1 MSWRKSRNS
10 RHEEPAGEASA
21 DLFAQVEETVGDA
34 ADGAGDVV
42 DAAGD
47 GVSDGVGDVAGG
59 VSGDVADDVTGN
71 GAGDGAGD
79 GESAKAADESQQSQQ
94 SPKHHKKSNALL
106 NILIA
111 ISAIAMIGALGLI
124 AYPTFSDWWNRMHQS
139 YAVASYV
146 EHTEDMSAA
155 ERKAMLDAAHAYNE
169 RLVTNSDRWHMTD
182 EQKREY
188 DATLDVTGTGIM
200 GYVTIPR
207 IKVKLPVYH
216 GTSDGVLQI
225 AAGHLAGT
233 SLPVG
238 GATTHA
244 VVSGHTGLPSARL
257 LTGLDELKKGD
268 TFAFHVLDEMYTY
281 QVDQISVVLPSEI
294 SKLNIESG
302 HDYATLITCTP
313 YGVNSHRLLVRGHRI
328 PNPKVP
334 DTTQYDEPGEMTII
348 AAVVIGL
355 LVALV
360 GCALV
365 WLAGLWRRSWLIRH
379 GQVAGAAMVGG
390 RRGVGAAGAS
400 GGVADA
406 GVSAGVSA
414 GGGAKTGAA
423 GGPRHSSGMRA

>member
-1 MSWRKSRNS
+1 MTDESDAK
-10 RHEEPAGEASA
+10 PA
-21 DLFAQVEETVGDA
+21 AQVELDA
-34 ADGAGDVV
+34 QVKPGAQVKP
-42 DAAGD
+42 AA
-47 GVSDGVGDVAGG
+47 
-59 VSGDVADDVTGN
+59 
-71 GAGDGAGD
+71 
-79 GESAKAADESQQSQQ
+79 K
-94 SPKHHKKSNALL
+94 HKKSNALL
-106 NILIA
+106 NVMIA

-139 YAVASYV
+139 YAVAGYV
-146 EHTEDMSAA
+146 EQTKDMSGA
-155 ERKAMLDAAHAYNE
+155 ERKAMLKAAHEYNE
-169 RLVTNSDRWHMTD
+169 RLAANGDRWHMTD
-182 EQKREY
+182 AQKREY
-188 DATLDVTGTGIM
+188 DETLDVTGTGIM

-257 LTGLDELKKGD
+257 LTGLDELQKGD
-268 TFAFHVLDEMYTY
+268 TFAFHVLDETYTY

-294 SKLNIESG
+294 SKLNIEQG
-302 HDYATLITCTP
+302 RDYATLITCTP

-334 DTTQYDEPGEMTII
+334 DTTQYDEPGEMTAA
-348 AAVVIGL
+348 AAVVVGL
-355 LVALV
+355 LVLIV

-390 RRGVGAAGAS
+390 RRGVGAAGAVS
-400 GGVADA
+400 GG
-406 GVSAGVSA
+406 GVSGGSVDVGGSAGVSTGASA
-414 GGGAKTGAA
+414 GGGVSRLSAA

>member
-1 MSWRKSRNS
+1 MTDESDAK
-10 RHEEPAGEASA
+10 PA
-21 DLFAQVEETVGDA
+21 AQVELDA
-34 ADGAGDVV
+34 QVKPGAQVKP
-42 DAAGD
+42 AA
-47 GVSDGVGDVAGG
+47 
-59 VSGDVADDVTGN
+59 
-71 GAGDGAGD
+71 
-79 GESAKAADESQQSQQ
+79 K
-94 SPKHHKKSNALL
+94 HKKSNALL
-106 NILIA
+106 NVMIA

-139 YAVASYV
+139 YAVAGYV
-146 EHTEDMSAA
+146 EQTKDMSGA
-155 ERKAMLDAAHAYNE
+155 ERKAMLKAAREYNE
-169 RLVTNSDRWHMTD
+169 RLAANGDRWHMTD
-182 EQKREY
+182 AQKREY
-188 DATLDVTGTGIM
+188 DETLDVTGTGIM

-257 LTGLDELKKGD
+257 LTGLDELQKGD
-268 TFAFHVLDEMYTY
+268 TFAFHVLDETYTY

-294 SKLNIESG
+294 SKLNIEQG
-302 HDYATLITCTP
+302 RDYATLITCTP

-334 DTTQYDEPGEMTII
+334 DTTQYDEPGEMTAV
-348 AAVVIGL
+348 AAVVVGL
-355 LVALV
+355 LVLIV

-390 RRGVGAAGAS
+390 RRGVGAAGAVS
-400 GGVADA
+400 GG
-406 GVSAGVSA
+406 GVSGGSVDVGGSAGVSTGASA
-414 GGGAKTGAA
+414 GGGVSRLSAA

>member
-1 MSWRKSRNS
+1 MEQTK
-10 RHEEPAGEASA
+10 
-21 DLFAQVEETVGDA
+21 
-34 ADGAGDVV
+34 
-42 DAAGD
+42 
-47 GVSDGVGDVAGG
+47 
-59 VSGDVADDVTGN
+59 
-71 GAGDGAGD
+71 
-79 GESAKAADESQQSQQ
+79 
-94 SPKHHKKSNALL
+94 
-106 NILIA
+106 
-111 ISAIAMIGALGLI
+111 
-124 AYPTFSDWWNRMHQS
+124 
-139 YAVASYV
+139 
-146 EHTEDMSAA
+146 DMSGA

-268 TFAFHVLDEMYTY
+268 TFAFHVLDETYTY

-294 SKLNIESG
+294 SKLNIEPG
-302 HDYATLITCTP
+302 ADYATLITCTP

-328 PNPKVP
+328 PNPRSRTP
-334 DTTQYDEPGEMTII
+334 RNTTS
-348 AAVVIGL
+348 
-355 LVALV
+355 
-360 GCALV
+360 
-365 WLAGLWRRSWLIRH
+365 R
-379 GQVAGAAMVGG
+379 G
-390 RRGVGAAGAS
+390 R
-400 GGVADA
+400 
-406 GVSAGVSA
+406 
-414 GGGAKTGAA
+414 
-423 GGPRHSSGMRA
+423 

>member
-1 MSWRKSRNS
+1 MTDESDAK
-10 RHEEPAGEASA
+10 PA
-21 DLFAQVEETVGDA
+21 AQVELDA
-34 ADGAGDVV
+34 QVKPGAQVKP
-42 DAAGD
+42 AA
-47 GVSDGVGDVAGG
+47 
-59 VSGDVADDVTGN
+59 
-71 GAGDGAGD
+71 
-79 GESAKAADESQQSQQ
+79 K
-94 SPKHHKKSNALL
+94 HKKSNALL
-106 NILIA
+106 NVMIA

-139 YAVASYV
+139 YAVAGYV
-146 EHTEDMSAA
+146 EQTKDMSGA

-257 LTGLDELKKGD
+257 LTGLDELQKGD
-268 TFAFHVLDEMYTY
+268 TFAFHVLDETYTY

-302 HDYATLITCTP
+302 ADYATLITCTP

-334 DTTQYDEPGEMTII
+334 DSTQYDEPGEMTAV
-348 AAVVIGL
+348 AAL
-355 LVALV
+355 LD
-360 GCALV
+360 CAARSRGRCVCVWCWSAPLV
-365 WLAGLWRRSWLIRH
+365 WRAEVVRLAE
-379 GQVAGAAMVGG
+379 
-390 RRGVGAAGAS
+390 
-400 GGVADA
+400 
-406 GVSAGVSA
+406 VSEA
-414 GGGAKTGAA
+414 
-423 GGPRHSSGMRA
+423 RHSSGVQ

>member
-1 MSWRKSRNS
+1 MTDESDAK
-10 RHEEPAGEASA
+10 PA
-21 DLFAQVEETVGDA
+21 AQVELDA
-34 ADGAGDVV
+34 QVKPGAQVKP
-42 DAAGD
+42 AA
-47 GVSDGVGDVAGG
+47 
-59 VSGDVADDVTGN
+59 
-71 GAGDGAGD
+71 
-79 GESAKAADESQQSQQ
+79 K
-94 SPKHHKKSNALL
+94 HKKSNALL
-106 NILIA
+106 NVMIA
-111 ISAIAMIGALGLI
+111 ISAIAMIAALGLI

-139 YAVASYV
+139 YAVAGYV
-146 EHTEDMSAA
+146 EQTKDMSGA
-155 ERKAMLDAAHAYNE
+155 ERKAMLKAAHEYNE
-169 RLVTNSDRWHMTD
+169 RLAANGDRWHMTD
-182 EQKREY
+182 AQKREY
-188 DATLDVTGTGIM
+188 NETLDVTGTGIM

-257 LTGLDELKKGD
+257 LTGLDELQKGD
-268 TFAFHVLDEMYTY
+268 TFAFHVLDETYTY

-302 HDYATLITCTP
+302 ADYATLITCTP

-334 DTTQYDEPGEMTII
+334 DTTQYDEPGEMTAV
-348 AAVVIGL
+348 AAVVVGL
-355 LVALV
+355 LVLIV

-390 RRGVGAAGAS
+390 RRGVGAAGAVS
-400 GGVADA
+400 GGGVSGGSVDA
-406 GVSAGVSA
+406 GGSVGVSAGAPA
-414 GGGAKTGAA
+414 GGGVSRLSVV

>member
-1 MSWRKSRNS
+1 MNWRESRKSRRNK
-10 RHEEPAGEASA
+10 PAGETPANSYVGADAVPGAEASA
-21 DLFAQVEETVGDA
+21 E
-34 ADGAGDVV
+34 V
-42 DAAGD
+42 DAEA
-47 GVSDGVGDVAGG
+47 
-59 VSGDVADDVTGN
+59 
-71 GAGDGAGD
+71 
-79 GESAKAADESQQSQQ
+79 SAQPDTQVKPAA
-94 SPKHHKKSNALL
+94 KHKKSNALL
-106 NILIA
+106 NVLIA
-111 ISAIAMIGALGLI
+111 VSAIAMIAALGLI

-139 YAVASYV
+139 YAVAGYV
-146 EHTEDMSAA
+146 KQTKDMSGA
-155 ERKAMLDAAHAYNE
+155 ERKAMLKAAHEYNE
-169 RLVTNSDRWHMTD
+169 RLAANGDRWHMTD
-182 EQKREY
+182 AQKREY
-188 DATLDVTGTGIM
+188 DETLDVTGTGIM

-257 LTGLDELKKGD
+257 LTGLDELQKGD
-268 TFAFHVLDEMYTY
+268 TFAFHVLDETYTY

-302 HDYATLITCTP
+302 ADYATLITCTP

-334 DTTQYDEPGEMTII
+334 DSTQYDEPGEMTAV
-348 AAVVIGL
+348 AAVVVGL
-355 LVALV
+355 LVLIV

-390 RRGVGAAGAS
+390 RRGVGAAGAVS
-400 GGVADA
+400 GGGVSGGSVDV
-406 GVSAGVSA
+406 GVSAGAPA
-414 GGGAKTGAA
+414 GGGASRLSAA

>member
-1 MSWRKSRNS
+1 MNWRESRKSRRNK
-10 RHEEPAGEASA
+10 PAGETPANSYVGADAVPGAEASA
-21 DLFAQVEETVGDA
+21 E
-34 ADGAGDVV
+34 V
-42 DAAGD
+42 DAEA
-47 GVSDGVGDVAGG
+47 
-59 VSGDVADDVTGN
+59 
-71 GAGDGAGD
+71 
-79 GESAKAADESQQSQQ
+79 SAQPDTQVKPAA
-94 SPKHHKKSNALL
+94 KHKKSNALL
-106 NILIA
+106 NVLIA
-111 ISAIAMIGALGLI
+111 VSAIAMIAALGLI

-139 YAVASYV
+139 YAVAGYV
-146 EHTEDMSAA
+146 KQTKDMSGA
-155 ERKAMLDAAHAYNE
+155 ERKAMLKAAHEYNE
-169 RLVTNSDRWHMTD
+169 RLAANSDRWHMTD

-188 DATLDVTGTGIM
+188 DETLDVTGTGIM

-216 GTSDGVLQI
+216 GTSEGVLQI

-257 LTGLDELKKGD
+257 LTGLDELRKGD
-268 TFAFHVLDEMYTY
+268 TFAFHVLDETYTY

-302 HDYATLITCTP
+302 ADYATLITCTP

-334 DTTQYDEPGEMTII
+334 DKTQYDEPGEMTAVA
-348 AAVVIGL
+348 AAVVGL
-355 LVALV
+355 LVLIV

-390 RRGVGAAGAS
+390 RRGVGAAGAVS
-400 GGVADA
+400 GGGVSGGSVDA
-406 GVSAGVSA
+406 GGSVGVSAGAPA
-414 GGGAKTGAA
+414 GGGVSRLSVV

>member
-1 MSWRKSRNS
+1 MTDESDAK
-10 RHEEPAGEASA
+10 PA
-21 DLFAQVEETVGDA
+21 AQVELDTQVKPGAQVKPA
-34 ADGAGDVV
+34 A
-42 DAAGD
+42 
-47 GVSDGVGDVAGG
+47 
-59 VSGDVADDVTGN
+59 
-71 GAGDGAGD
+71 
-79 GESAKAADESQQSQQ
+79 K
-94 SPKHHKKSNALL
+94 HKKSNALL
-106 NILIA
+106 NVMIA

-139 YAVASYV
+139 YAVAGYV
-146 EHTEDMSAA
+146 EQTKDMSGA
-155 ERKAMLDAAHAYNE
+155 ERKAMLKAAHEYNE
-169 RLVTNSDRWHMTD
+169 RLAANGDRWHMTD
-182 EQKREY
+182 AQKREY
-188 DATLDVTGTGIM
+188 DETLDVTGTGIM

-257 LTGLDELKKGD
+257 LTGLDELQKGD
-268 TFAFHVLDEMYTY
+268 TFAFHVLDQTYTY

-302 HDYATLITCTP
+302 ADYATLITCTP

-334 DTTQYDEPGEMTII
+334 DTTQYDEPGEMTAV
-348 AAVVIGL
+348 AAVVVGL
-355 LVALV
+355 LVLIV

-390 RRGVGAAGAS
+390 RRGVGAAGAVS
-400 GGVADA
+400 GGGVSGGSVDA
-406 GVSAGVSA
+406 GGSVGVSAGAPA
-414 GGGAKTGAA
+414 GGGVSRLSVV

>member
-1 MSWRKSRNS
+1 MTDESDAK
-10 RHEEPAGEASA
+10 PA
-21 DLFAQVEETVGDA
+21 AQVELDA
-34 ADGAGDVV
+34 QVKPGAQVKP
-42 DAAGD
+42 AA
-47 GVSDGVGDVAGG
+47 
-59 VSGDVADDVTGN
+59 
-71 GAGDGAGD
+71 
-79 GESAKAADESQQSQQ
+79 K
-94 SPKHHKKSNALL
+94 HKKSNALL
-106 NILIA
+106 NVMIA

-139 YAVASYV
+139 YAVAGYV
-146 EHTEDMSAA
+146 EQTKDMSGA
-155 ERKAMLDAAHAYNE
+155 ERKAMLKAAHEYNE
-169 RLVTNSDRWHMTD
+169 RLAANGDRWHMTD
-182 EQKREY
+182 AQKREY
-188 DATLDVTGTGIM
+188 DETLDVTGTGIM

-268 TFAFHVLDEMYTY
+268 TFAFHVLDQTYTY
-281 QVDQISVVLPSEI
+281 KVDQISVVLPSEI

-302 HDYATLITCTP
+302 ADYATLITCTP

-334 DTTQYDEPGEMTII
+334 DTTQYDEPGEMTAV
-348 AAVVIGL
+348 AAVVVGL
-355 LVALV
+355 LVLIV

-390 RRGVGAAGAS
+390 RRGVGAAGAVS
-400 GGVADA
+400 GG
-406 GVSAGVSA
+406 GVSGGSVDVGGSAGVSTGASA
-414 GGGAKTGAA
+414 GGGVSRLSAA